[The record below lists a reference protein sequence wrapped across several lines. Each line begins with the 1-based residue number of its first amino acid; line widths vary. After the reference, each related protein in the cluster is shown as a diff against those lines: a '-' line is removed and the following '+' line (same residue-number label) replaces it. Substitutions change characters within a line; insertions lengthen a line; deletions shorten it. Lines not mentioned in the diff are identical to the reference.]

1 MSGGHGHHDVS
12 NKKIA
17 LLISVL
23 ALLLAI
29 SETLGKAAQT
39 VTIQQNIE
47 ASNLWAFFQAKTIR
61 MTTLRTAAEDME
73 TTAPAIADAEIRAA
87 AAARIAAWRATA
99 NRHDTEPETQEGRRE
114 LAARAKK
121 AEEKRDT
128 AAAAHHHYE
137 VASALFQI
145 AIVMASAMIIT
156 GISVL
161 AVVALG
167 LGGIGAAFA
176 AIGLLAPHAV
186 HLF

>member
-1 MSGGHGHHDVS
+1 MSGGHGHHDVG

-61 MTTLRTAAEDME
+61 MTTLRTAAEDLE

-87 AAARIAAWRATA
+87 ATARIAAWRATA
-99 NRHDTEPETQEGRRE
+99 NRHDSEPETQEGRRE
-114 LAARAKK
+114 LAARAKM
-121 AEEKRDT
+121 AEKKRDT

-137 VASALFQI
+137 MASALFQI

-156 GISVL
+156 GIALL
-161 AVVALG
+161 AMVALG
-167 LGGIGAAFA
+167 LGGVGAAFT
-176 AIGLLAPHAV
+176 AIGFFAPHAV